1 MRIVERPED
10 FEQMLESSKREALKS
25 FGDDQV

>member
-1 MRIVERPED
+1 MRIVEKPED
-10 FEQMLESSKREALKS
+10 FEEMLASSKREAIKS